1 MEVLLMKTKNM
12 ALTKVLDD
20 FYDEHNNYGS
30 AYLGKNRLDS
40 SDSFAVTSP
49 IVGLPFAN
57 IGYADDRQI
66 DSIVKHS
73 VEAFIHWREVPA
85 PKRGELVRLFAN
97 QIRVHKSDL
106 ATIITLETGKP
117 WQESLGEVQELIDVC
132 DFAVGL
138 SRQLYGL
145 TISTERENHRM
156 MEQWHPLGPVLIIS
170 AFNFPMAVWGWNAAL
185 ALICGNSIIWKP
197 SSQCPLSAL
206 ACHRLLLTSINE
218 FGEYDFLSSLVF
230 GEKHQVENLVDR
242 RAISLVSATGSC
254 QMGRA
259 VGERVAARMGR
270 SLLELGG
277 NNAMIICP
285 SANIDL
291 AIRAATF
298 SALGTSGQRCT
309 TLRRLILHESLN
321 DSFISQLKSVYAS
334 VTIGDP
340 FDESNLMGPVISRQS
355 IETMTSSIKKALKQG
370 GHLVCG
376 GKQIENERL
385 GQGFY
390 ITPAIIQIKASAP
403 IVQEETFAP
412 LLYVHTYKTL
422 TEAIDIH
429 NNVKQGL
436 SSAIFTQDISEAEL
450 FLSAC
455 GSDCGIANVNIG
467 TSGAEIG
474 GAFGGEK
481 DTGGGR
487 ESGSDAWKNYMRRVT
502 NTINYGSDLPLA
514 QGINFDL
521 PLK

>member
-1 MEVLLMKTKNM
+1 MKTNNS
-12 ALTKVLDD
+12 ALINVLDD
-20 FYDEHNNYGS
+20 FYDVHNRYGS
-30 AYLGKNRLDS
+30 AYLGANRLDS
-40 SDSFAVTSP
+40 DDSHAVISP

-57 IGYADDRQI
+57 IGHADDKQI

-73 VEAFIHWREVPA
+73 AEAFMHWREVPA

-97 QIRVHKSDL
+97 KVRLHKNDL
-106 ATIITLETGKP
+106 ATIITLESGKP

-145 TISTERENHRM
+145 TMSTERENHRM
-156 MEQWHPLGPVLIIS
+156 MEQWHPLGTVLIIS

-185 ALICGNSIIWKP
+185 ALICGNSLIWKP

-206 ACHRLLLTSINE
+206 ACHRLLLTSISE

-230 GEKHQVENLVDR
+230 GEKHQVKNLVDR
-242 RAISLVSATGSC
+242 RSISLVSATGSC

-259 VGERVAARMGR
+259 VGKRVAARMGR

-277 NNAMIICP
+277 NNAMIVCP
-285 SANIDL
+285 SANMDL
-291 AIRAATF
+291 AIRAVTF

-309 TLRRLILHESLN
+309 TLRRLILHDSLKEP
-321 DSFISQLKSVYAS
+321 FLAQLKSVYAS

-340 FDESNLMGPVISRQS
+340 FDVNNLMGPVINRLAIDNMQQS
-355 IETMTSSIKKALKQG
+355 IRKALKQG
-370 GHLVCG
+370 GHLICG
-376 GKQIENERL
+376 GELIENERL

-390 ITPAIIQIKASAP
+390 ITPAIIQIKESAA

-412 LLYVHTYKTL
+412 LLYVHIYKTL
-422 TEAIDIH
+422 SEAIDVH

-502 NTINYGSDLPLA
+502 NTINYGSELPLA
-514 QGINFDL
+514 QGINFDF
-521 PLK
+521 PHN